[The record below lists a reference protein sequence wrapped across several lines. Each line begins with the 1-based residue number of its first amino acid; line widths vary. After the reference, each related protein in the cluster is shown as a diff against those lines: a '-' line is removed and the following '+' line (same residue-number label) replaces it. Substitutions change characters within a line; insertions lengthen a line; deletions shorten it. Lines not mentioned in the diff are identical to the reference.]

1 MCLPRTTFGL
11 VAFLLNA
18 FALSSLVGV
27 EFVINL
33 VFKDLPGATVQALRA
48 GSLGIAL
55 TTASVLFLLGT
66 LAFVAAMLLSREIPP
81 APLVLYAVGAI
92 PVALRTFLPE
102 VVLDLGLVVLAVGIA
117 WLAILLLDR
126 SGHIAVATLTGT
138 PPRTRTSP
146 SSPMTSTEPAPPT
159 FLRYRSR
166 PPCRSTPTAGASRSS
181 SWNAG
186 SCTPVIGAGYGPWPG
201 SYWCSS

>member
-1 MCLPRTTFGL
+1 
-11 VAFLLNA
+11 
-18 FALSSLVGV
+18 LSLLVGV

-66 LAFVAAMLLSREIPP
+66 LAFVAAMLRSREIPP
-81 APLVLYAVGAI
+81 APLVLYAVGAM
-92 PVALRTFLPE
+92 PVALRAFVPE

-126 SGHIAVATLTGT
+126 SRHIAVAALTGS
-138 PPRTRTSP
+138 PP
-146 SSPMTSTEPAPPT
+146 AHQNI
-159 FLRYRSR
+159 
-166 PPCRSTPTAGASRSS
+166 A
-181 SWNAG
+181 
-186 SCTPVIGAGYGPWPG
+186 V
-201 SYWCSS
+201 

>member
-1 MCLPRTTFGL
+1 
-11 VAFLLNA
+11 
-18 FALSSLVGV
+18 LSSLVGV

-92 PVALRTFLPE
+92 PVALRAFLPE
-102 VVLDLGLVVLAVGIA
+102 VVLDLGLVVLAVESPGWRSCSSTA
-117 WLAILLLDR
+117 PAI
-126 SGHIAVATLTGT
+126 SA
-138 PPRTRTSP
+138 
-146 SSPMTSTEPAPPT
+146 
-159 FLRYRSR
+159 SR
-166 PPCRSTPTAGASRSS
+166 P
-181 SWNAG
+181 
-186 SCTPVIGAGYGPWPG
+186 
-201 SYWCSS
+201 